1 MLVWRKV
8 STEKWSDSWQERL
21 GFVAPHCLVITRFG
35 DSRRVRLEV
44 FDISESLSRV
54 LLRRFGGEVRT
65 LTHSTADWVRSTT
78 LKKTISF
85 RGRLF
90 LVNAD
95 IAIDPKLERSS
106 LRIPAS
112 MAFGTG
118 EHATTSTC
126 LRWLCDLAP
135 SGRRPWRF
143 LDIGMGTGIL
153 AIGAA
158 KLNASGVAG
167 FDLDPTAVRIA
178 RENAILNG
186 VRFVHFFREDVLKY
200 KPAGTFDIV
209 AANLYSE
216 ILVRA
221 SGRIW
226 AALAPQG
233 FCLVSG
239 ILRDQ
244 TESVLAA
251 IRRLDAQ
258 IIATRVR
265 GKWVTIL
272 ARKGE
277 EIANS
282 R

>member
-8 STEKWSDSWQERL
+8 CSERWSDSWQERL
-21 GFVAPHCLVITRFG
+21 VFAGPQRLVITRFG

-54 LLRRFGGEVRT
+54 LLHRFGGEVRT
-65 LTHSTADWVRSTT
+65 LAHSTASWVKSVN
-78 LKKTISF
+78 LKKPISF

-90 LVNAD
+90 LVNAEKP
-95 IAIDPKLERSS
+95 IDPELERRI

-112 MAFGTG
+112 LAFGTG

-135 SGRRPWRF
+135 AGRPWRF
-143 LDIGMGTGIL
+143 LDIGTGTGIL

-158 KLNASGVAG
+158 KLEASGVTG
-167 FDLDPTAVRIA
+167 FDSDPTAVRIA

-186 VRFVHFFREDVLKY
+186 VSSVRFFRQDVLRY
-200 KPAGTFDIV
+200 QAAETFDIV

-216 ILVRA
+216 ILARA
-221 SGRIW
+221 SERIW

-239 ILRDQ
+239 ILKDQ

-251 IRRLDAQ
+251 IRRLNAQ
-258 IIATRVR
+258 IIATRAR

-277 EIANS
+277 DLAK
-282 R
+282 

>member
-8 STEKWSDSWQERL
+8 SAEKWSDSWQERL
-21 GFVAPHCLVITRFG
+21 GFVGPQRLVITRFG

-44 FDISESLSRV
+44 FDVSESLSRV
-54 LLRRFGGEVRT
+54 LLHRFGGEVRT
-65 LTHSTADWVRSTT
+65 LAHSTSDWAKSVT
-78 LKKTISF
+78 LKKPISF

-95 IAIDPKLERSS
+95 SPIDPTSERQI

-112 MAFGTG
+112 LAFGTG

-135 SGRRPWRF
+135 AGRPWRF
-143 LDIGMGTGIL
+143 LDIGTGSGIL

-158 KLNASGVAG
+158 KLGASGVSG
-167 FDLDPTAVRIA
+167 FDSDPTAVRIA
-178 RENAILNG
+178 RENAILNDVSF
-186 VRFVHFFREDVLKY
+186 VRFFRQDVLRY
-200 KPAGTFDIV
+200 QAAVAFDIV

-221 SGRIW
+221 LERIW

-239 ILRDQ
+239 ILQDQ

-251 IRRLDAQ
+251 IRRHNAQ
-258 IIATRVR
+258 VIGTRAR

-277 EIANS
+277 EIAK
-282 R
+282 

>member
-21 GFVAPHCLVITRFG
+21 GFVGPQRLVITRFG

-44 FDISESLSRV
+44 FDVSESLSRV
-54 LLRRFGGEVRT
+54 LLHRFGGEVRT
-65 LTHSTADWVRSTT
+65 LAHSTADWVKSID
-78 LKKTISF
+78 LKKPISF

-95 IAIDPKLERSS
+95 NPIDPELEGRI

-112 MAFGTG
+112 LAFGTG
-118 EHATTSTC
+118 EHATTSAC

-135 SGRRPWRF
+135 AGRPWRF
-143 LDIGMGTGIL
+143 LDIGTGTGIL

-158 KLNASGVAG
+158 KLEATGVTG
-167 FDLDPTAVRIA
+167 FDSDPTAVRIA

-186 VRFVHFFREDVLKY
+186 VSFVRFFRQDVLRY
-200 KPAGTFDIV
+200 EAAETFDIV

-221 SGRIW
+221 SERIW
-226 AALAPQG
+226 AALAPRG

-239 ILRDQ
+239 ILKDQ

-251 IRRLDAQ
+251 IRRLNAQ
-258 IIATRVR
+258 VIGTRAR

-272 ARKGE
+272 ARKG
-277 EIANS
+277 
-282 R
+282 

>member
-21 GFVAPHCLVITRFG
+21 GFVGPQRLVITRFR

-44 FDISESLSRV
+44 FDVSESLSRA

-65 LTHSTADWVRSTT
+65 LANSTADWVKNVT
-78 LKKTISF
+78 LKKPISF

-90 LVNAD
+90 LVD
-95 IAIDPKLERSS
+95 TDSPIDPELEQKSF
-106 LRIPAS
+106 RIPAS
-112 MAFGTG
+112 LAFGTG

-135 SGRRPWRF
+135 AGRPWRF
-143 LDIGMGTGIL
+143 LDIGTGTGIL

-158 KLNASGVAG
+158 KLKASRVAG
-167 FDLDPTAVRIA
+167 FDSDPTAVRIA
-178 RENAILNG
+178 KENAILNG
-186 VRFVHFFREDVLKY
+186 VGFVRFFRQDVLRY
-200 KPAGTFDIV
+200 EAAETFDIV
-209 AANLYSE
+209 VANLYSE

-221 SGRIW
+221 SERIW
-226 AALAPQG
+226 AALALQG

-244 TESVLAA
+244 TESILAA
-251 IRRLDAQ
+251 IRRLNGQ
-258 IIATRVR
+258 VIATRAR

-277 EIANS
+277 EIGK
-282 R
+282 

>member
-21 GFVAPHCLVITRFG
+21 GFVGPQRLVITRFR

-44 FDISESLSRV
+44 FDVSESLSRV
-54 LLRRFGGEVRT
+54 LLHRFGGEVRT
-65 LTHSTADWVRSTT
+65 LAHSTANWVKSVT
-78 LKKTISF
+78 LKKPISF

-95 IAIDPKLERSS
+95 SPIDSELERRI

-112 MAFGTG
+112 LAFGTG

-135 SGRRPWRF
+135 AGRPWRF
-143 LDIGMGTGIL
+143 LDIGTGTGIL

-158 KLNASGVAG
+158 KLEASCVTG
-167 FDLDPTAVRIA
+167 FDSDPTAVRIA

-186 VRFVHFFREDVLKY
+186 VRYVRFSRQDVLRY
-200 KPAGTFDIV
+200 QAAETFDIV

-221 SGRIW
+221 SERIW

-239 ILRDQ
+239 ILKDQ
-244 TESVLAA
+244 TEPVLAA
-251 IRRLDAQ
+251 IRRLNAQ
-258 IIATRVR
+258 VIGTRAR

-277 EIANS
+277 EIAK
-282 R
+282 